1 MVKNMTKEKI
11 LNGLKWFLKSYL
23 WLIPLIII
31 FDYVTKIIAFD
42 KKVNLTIINNFFYFR
57 LYGNTGAAWSI
68 LEEHPEILALISV
81 LATGAMIFI
90 IVKFYRKFKKLT
102 LISIYLMLAGTVGNM
117 IDRCLQF
124 VPGTRYYGFGVIDFI
139 SFKFGSY
146 NFPVFNIADSSLVIG
161 VILLMVVTIV
171 DEILIYVYKK
181 KVIQVDHNERG
192 QSVDVSEDEK
202 KEYNSLIEIIS
213 TNVAENN
220 LTDLKKNY
228 KTLENLVNS
237 TKKDDNDGN

>member
-81 LATGAMIFI
+81 LATAAMIFI

-102 LISIYLMLAGTVGNM
+102 LIS
-117 IDRCLQF
+117 
-124 VPGTRYYGFGVIDFI
+124 
-139 SFKFGSY
+139 KE
-146 NFPVFNIADSSLVIG
+146 SLFQ
-161 VILLMVVTIV
+161 L
-171 DEILIYVYKK
+171 Y
-181 KVIQVDHNERG
+181 
-192 QSVDVSEDEK
+192 SW
-202 KEYNSLIEIIS
+202 
-213 TNVAENN
+213 
-220 LTDLKKNY
+220 
-228 KTLENLVNS
+228 
-237 TKKDDNDGN
+237 